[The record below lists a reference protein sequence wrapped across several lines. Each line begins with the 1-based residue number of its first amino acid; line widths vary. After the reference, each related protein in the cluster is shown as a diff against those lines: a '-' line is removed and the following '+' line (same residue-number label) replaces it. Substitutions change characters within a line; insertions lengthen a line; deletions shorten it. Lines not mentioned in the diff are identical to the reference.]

1 MTPSMLQLRPWRPVS
16 LNDHSNP
23 DATPRLPDA
32 VDADPE
38 RALILDYHPE
48 PLDQALLYLNLKA
61 HERDTDVFHPLT
73 NPPDRGPAPP
83 GYGRLL
89 RITGANYRAV
99 FDDGRAIDVA
109 DLLPDVPERPFTTPG
124 LNLVLTLRDHTW
136 ASKTLTIPAAMALVR
151 STADAADPDHCRP
164 LLSETVPCPSYED
177 LRSFYWGAFFRFN
190 EDFEAETKDTQ
201 EDRFGRS
208 MLGWLHHHFPTLH
221 DDDDAFR
228 DALASEITDS
238 LAWLAHPPARLDATL
253 SRHSTLISID
263 HP

>member
-16 LNDHSNP
+16 LNEYTNP
-23 DATPRLPDA
+23 EATPHLPDA
-32 VDADPE
+32 INADPE
-38 RALILDYHPE
+38 RALILDYRPE

-61 HERDTDVFHPLT
+61 YKRDADVFHPLT
-73 NPPDRGPAPP
+73 APPDRGPAPP
-83 GYGRLL
+83 GYDRLL

-99 FDDGRAIDVA
+99 FDDGRGIDVG
-109 DLLPDVPERPFTTPG
+109 DLLPDVPERPFMVPG

-136 ASKTLTIPAAMALVR
+136 TDKTLTIPAAMTLVR
-151 STADAADPDHCRP
+151 NTTNTTDPDHCRP
-164 LLSETVPCPSYED
+164 LLSETVPCPSYNH
-177 LRSFYWGAFFRFN
+177 LRSFYWHAFFRFD
-190 EDFEAETKDTQ
+190 EGFDAETKDTQ

-228 DALASEITDS
+228 DALTSEITDS
-238 LAWLAHPPARLDATL
+238 LTWLAHPPARLDTTL